1 MFCNRVLRYVLQA
14 DAMSAV
20 SKLSIKLPVV
30 HGGAT
35 GGLLVR
41 DITGLHLFRSLAAL
55 TQFVAALYNDSQGP
69 GTVVMP
75 KMSTDQSRQKR
86 KVTEEQIGYSPHDT
100 LRSKQKKKARTGSE
114 HDSSGGSSAPSSA
127 PPAPVARGGRGN
139 GRDNVVSTA
148 GLEPQQEDLVR
159 LTIDG
164 FRRHNTVTG
173 GSAGPSSS
181 TAVHNILA
189 VCTNQS
195 DADNRFMLGLLGLLP
210 DTAVAVPG
218 SKMGQ
223 VLSADYIN
231 QNAEHHRQ
239 ALRRYDPDIHSRS
252 ALDEDGEAS
261 DTASAATD
269 E

>member
-1 MFCNRVLRYVLQA
+1 MFCNRALRHVLQA
-14 DAMSAV
+14 DAISAV

-30 HGGAT
+30 RGGAT

-41 DITGLHLFRSLAAL
+41 DIKGLHLFESLAAL
-55 TQFVAALYNDSQGP
+55 TQFVSALHNDSQGP

-75 KMSTDQSRQKR
+75 KISNDQTRRKR
-86 KVTEEQIGYSPHDT
+86 KITEDQIGYSPYDT
-100 LRSKQKKKARTGSE
+100 LRENQKKARTGSD
-114 HDSSGGSSAPSSA
+114 HDTSGGSSASSSA
-127 PPAPVARGGRGN
+127 PPASVARGGRGN
-139 GRDNVVSTA
+139 GRDNVFSTA

-173 GSAGPSSS
+173 GSAVHSSS
-181 TAVHNILA
+181 TAVRNILA

-231 QNAEHHRQ
+231 QNAEHHRL
-239 ALRRYDPDIHSRS
+239 ALRYYDPDIHSRS
-252 ALDEDGEAS
+252 ALDEDGDAGV
-261 DTASAATD
+261 TASVATD